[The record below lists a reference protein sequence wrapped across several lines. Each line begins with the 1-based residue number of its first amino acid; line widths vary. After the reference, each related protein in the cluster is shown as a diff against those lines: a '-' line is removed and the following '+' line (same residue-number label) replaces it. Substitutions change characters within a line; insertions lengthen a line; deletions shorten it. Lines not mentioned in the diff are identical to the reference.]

1 MGKVDKRIQEYLEN
15 PLLLPVDAGL
25 EIGEKLR
32 APIRGESKK
41 QAKQA
46 RKKVEKAIIAAPLPQ
61 CRR

>member
-1 MGKVDKRIQEYLEN
+1 MGKVDERIQEYLEN
-15 PLLLPVDAGL
+15 PLLLPIDAGL

-46 RKKVEKAIIAAPLPQ
+46 KHLIFKEKL
-61 CRR
+61 